1 MAQGKRQESSTGVYH
16 VIAKGIA
23 RENNFSQIRERK
35 YFQKI
40 IRKYKDKY
48 AVKIFSYCIMS
59 NHVHLMIGA
68 ELPVLS
74 LFMARILAEYAI
86 YYNYKHNR
94 NGHVFQNRFTS
105 ECIETESYFWNCL
118 RYIHMNPVKAGMAVH
133 AADYRFSSMREFF
146 PGKAKDPLIHP
157 DSLTMAKQKFGDCA
171 LFEEFHRKRNY
182 EIFQDIYNE
191 MEQQRLEVA
200 EKLAREMYEQAQ
212 MNYLTQVF
220 EEKSYREEY
229 IKNIQQTLN
238 VSQRK
243 SKLLYSKIRNQVKN
257 N

>member
-74 LFMARILAEYAI
+74 LFMARILAEYAF

-118 RYIHMNPVKAGMAVH
+118 RYIHMNPVKAGMVVH
-133 AADYRFSSMREFF
+133 AGDYRFSSMKEFF
-146 PGKAKDPLIHP
+146 SGKNPLIHP
-157 DSLTMAKQKFGDCA
+157 DSIQLVKQRFCDRKSFDD
-171 LFEEFHRKRNY
+171 FHGKGEY
-182 EIFQDIYNE
+182 EIFQDTYEE
-191 MEQQRLEVA
+191 MDQQRIEIA
-200 EKLAREMYEQAQ
+200 ERIAREMYAQAR
-212 MNYLTQVF
+212 MNYLSQVF
-220 EEKSYREEY
+220 EEKEYREEY
-229 IKNIQQTLN
+229 MERIQQTLH

-243 SKLLYSKIRNQVKN
+243 SKLLYSKVKNQVKN

>member
-1 MAQGKRQESSTGVYH
+1 
-16 VIAKGIA
+16 
-23 RENNFSQIRERK
+23 
-35 YFQKI
+35 
-40 IRKYKDKY
+40 
-48 AVKIFSYCIMS
+48 
-59 NHVHLMIGA
+59 
-68 ELPVLS
+68 
-74 LFMARILAEYAI
+74 
-86 YYNYKHNR
+86 
-94 NGHVFQNRFTS
+94 
-105 ECIETESYFWNCL
+105 
-118 RYIHMNPVKAGMAVH
+118 
-133 AADYRFSSMREFF
+133 
-146 PGKAKDPLIHP
+146 
-157 DSLTMAKQKFGDCA
+157 
-171 LFEEFHRKRNY
+171 
-182 EIFQDIYNE
+182 

>member
-1 MAQGKRQESSTGVYH
+1 M
-16 VIAKGIA
+16 
-23 RENNFSQIRERK
+23 
-35 YFQKI
+35 
-40 IRKYKDKY
+40 
-48 AVKIFSYCIMS
+48 
-59 NHVHLMIGA
+59 
-68 ELPVLS
+68 
-74 LFMARILAEYAI
+74 
-86 YYNYKHNR
+86 
-94 NGHVFQNRFTS
+94 
-105 ECIETESYFWNCL
+105 
-118 RYIHMNPVKAGMAVH
+118 
-133 AADYRFSSMREFF
+133 
-146 PGKAKDPLIHP
+146 
-157 DSLTMAKQKFGDCA
+157 
-171 LFEEFHRKRNY
+171 FEEFHRKRNY